1 MRDATTIREALVMV
15 CSSKTNAQNERD
27 KALAAAQRADT
38 DAMRAERR
46 IAMYE
51 GQITGLLDELIDA
64 RTAELEAMV
73 TG

>member
-15 CSSKTNAQNERD
+15 CSSKTAAQHERD
-27 KALAAAQRADT
+27 AALAAAQRADT

-73 TG
+73 TP

>member
-1 MRDATTIREALVMV
+1 
-15 CSSKTNAQNERD
+15 
-27 KALAAAQRADT
+27 
-38 DAMRAERR
+38 MRAERR

-73 TG
+73 TP